1 MTKCHSITDVRDN
14 IDRIDSTLVALLA
27 ERGAYVGEA
36 ARLKRRQAD
45 VVDAARIADVIAKVR
60 RLAESH
66 GFDADVI
73 EAIYRSMIDHFI
85 AFEEREF
92 DRIKGGG

>member
-1 MTKCHSITDVRDN
+1 
-14 IDRIDSTLVALLA
+14 
-27 ERGAYVGEA
+27 
-36 ARLKRRQAD
+36 
-45 VVDAARIADVIAKVR
+45 VR

-92 DRIKGGG
+92 DKLKGGERKT

>member
-1 MTKCHSITDVRDN
+1 MTKCHSINDVRDN

-27 ERGAYVGEA
+27 ERGGYVGEA
-36 ARLKRRQAD
+36 ARLKRRKAD

-60 RLAESH
+60 RQAESH

>member
-1 MTKCHSITDVRDN
+1 MTKCHFIAEVRDN
-14 IDRIDSTLVALLA
+14 IDRIDAALVALLA
-27 ERGAYVGEA
+27 ERGGYVREA
-36 ARLKRRQAD
+36 ARLKPRKTD
-45 VVDAARIADVIAKVR
+45 VVDAARIADVIGKA
-60 RLAESH
+60 LTHAESH

-73 EAIYRSMIDHFI
+73 EAIYRSMIEHFI